1 MRSGQWLRHTFKP
14 SCRLGV
20 LTVLAALSL
29 SACQEK
35 PEKAE
40 AKDTHLALVE
50 VATAGAATVPVV
62 ITGSGTVSAWQEAPV
77 GAETGGLTAVA
88 LLVDEGQYVTQGQ
101 PLLRMNDA
109 VLQAQLKQ
117 AQAQLMSAR
126 AQLAQAD
133 NDYKRYKE
141 LADKGFISASGLD
154 AKLAQ
159 QQTAA
164 ASVATAQATVQEV
177 STRLSQATVRAPV
190 SGLITSRTA
199 VQGQIVSPGEELFRI
214 ARDNR
219 IELNMEVVE
228 SELAMLRAGQAA
240 TVTGET
246 TGPIAGSVR
255 IVTPMVSQDTRLG
268 YARISI
274 PADAGLKP
282 GMFAR
287 GEVNVGNQP
296 VVTIPQKAVIYQANV
311 PATFVVGDK
320 NKVALRKLKTGERL
334 GDRVVVTEGVAEGD
348 RVVTSGAGFLVD
360 GDTVRIKGPQ
370 VATEQKAAQQKVSA
384 AKSGAK

>member
-1 MRSGQWLRHTFKP
+1 
-14 SCRLGV
+14 LGAV
-20 LTVLAALSL
+20 AALAALSL
-29 SACQEK
+29 SACHEK
-35 PEKAE
+35 PKTAE

-117 AQAQLMSAR
+117 AQAQLMSAK
-126 AQLAQAD
+126 AQQAQAE
-133 NDYKRYKE
+133 NDYRRYKE

-164 ASVATAQATVQEV
+164 AGVATAQATVQEV

-199 VQGQIVSPGEELFRI
+199 VQGQIVGAGDELFRI

-228 SELAMLRAGQAA
+228 TELAMLKAGMPA
-240 TVTGET
+240 TVRGET
-246 TGPIAGSVR
+246 SGPIAGSVR
-255 IVTPMVSQDTRLG
+255 IVTPMVSNETRLG
-268 YARISI
+268 YARVSI

-296 VVTIPQKAVIYQANV
+296 VVTVPQKAVIYQANV
-311 PATFVVGDK
+311 PATFVVGAN

-334 GDRVVVTEGVAEGD
+334 GDNVVVTEGVAEGE
-348 RVVTSGAGFLVD
+348 RVVTAGAGFLVD

-370 VATEQKAAQQKVSA
+370 VATEQKAAA